1 MSNIQEKY
9 PTLIPSCISIAML
22 LLAIPPIWPYGYYTL
37 LRWVV
42 CGTSLFIA
50 YTAYGLN
57 RKFWMWLIGLVAIL
71 FNPLIP
77 VYLDKET
84 WVVID
89 VVVAVVI
96 FTSIWFLKND
106 KK

>member
-1 MSNIQEKY
+1 MSSIQEKY
-9 PTLIPSCISIAML
+9 PTLIPSSISIAML

-50 YTAYGLN
+50 YTAYELN
-57 RKFWMWLIGLVAIL
+57 RKFWMWFIGLVAVL
-71 FNPLIP
+71 FNPLMP

-89 VVVAVVI
+89 VVVAIAV
-96 FTSIWFLKND
+96 FTSIWFLKR
-106 KK
+106 K